1 MSENTPP
8 ETPEPAKPSP
18 WDRFCHENGEKDSKV
33 IEAFRTER
41 RMTPPETFSKIT
53 DEALQAVREK
63 VEEELKGLRVRAF
76 YFSDEFITMA
86 KSFKTSENNRT
97 FLRPFIRLDRGDYL
111 RLEWS
116 RLSAKSAVFDD
127 GMTYDPNERRTRS
140 YRMKL
145 ADGSVKRITV
155 AYDYIRKN
163 NVSGGYPKTL
173 FSKEKADWA
182 RMTGWQTEENF
193 QLLRQENMLWRD
205 ILRKLDSIK
214 RLQDKG
220 MQAFKAQQADAEN
233 DF

>member
-1 MSENTPP
+1 MPENTAT
-8 ETPEPAKPSP
+8 ETLEPGKVSP

-53 DEALQAVREK
+53 DEALQSMRAI
-63 VEEELKGLRVRAF
+63 VEDELKGLRVRA
-76 YFSDEFITMA
+76 YFCSDEFITMA

-97 FLRPFIRLDRGDYL
+97 YLRPFIRLDRGDYL

-140 YRMKL
+140 FRMKL

-163 NVSGGYPKTL
+163 NVSGGYPKTV
-173 FSKEKADWA
+173 FTKENAEWA
-182 RMTGWQTEENF
+182 RTTGWQTEENF
-193 QLLRQENMLWRD
+193 QLLRQENMLWRE

-220 MQAFKAQQADAEN
+220 LQAIKSQQADAEN
-233 DF
+233 F